1 MTISYIAVG
10 ALSEH
15 TDTIAPAYP
24 AGADAGRLA
33 ILQVVSARLTD
44 TTPSTP
50 SGWTLAGSA
59 SGGGGV
65 FGLDTGPR
73 RLTWFVRVLAGSDA
87 VPTTAIASGDTGSLI
102 AGRIVVLSRS
112 AGTGWRWATTF
123 GEDATA
129 GTGFSALCTDA
140 RTWAVGDMA
149 ILGYGIRSDAG
160 SLTAE
165 AVTATG
171 ITFGTVTERA
181 DDAVTSGH
189 DARLGIATGSVT
201 AGSGTQ
207 APTVA
212 ATLAIAHTGVAG
224 VLRIREATATIAA
237 TGQAVFPPRVL
248 VSVTGM
254 LADDIVTATIYR
266 VAAGVRSVL
275 RGADAVDA
283 TGDDALVRVDGEQPF
298 GVAVTYIA
306 ELTDDQGTR
315 AEIESSSVTSTVAAE
330 YVLSDAITAVGVKV
344 VAEAWAD
351 KRRGRDGATFNVGGR
366 WVAVLRPRSGATSTL
381 VVRTDTVEDGDA
393 LQSLLDGATSGV
405 VLIRQD
411 GTVNGVDAY
420 LAVLDDGENREWW
433 SPRRRWS
440 LDTVE
445 VEPWPGTLEARG
457 FTLQDIATYYGDGTL
472 QDIADDNPGTL
483 LDIAQRDWSS

>member
-1 MTISYIAVG
+1 MTISFVAVG

-15 TDTIAPAYP
+15 TDTVTPAYP
-24 AGADAGRLA
+24 VGATVGRLA
-33 ILQVVSARLTD
+33 ILQVVSARSTD

-50 SGWTLAGSA
+50 SGWTLAGSS
-59 SGGGGV
+59 SGGGGA

-73 RLTWFVRVLAGSDA
+73 RLTWFVRILAGSDA
-87 VPTTAIASGDTGSLI
+87 APTTAIASGDTGSLI

-123 GEDATA
+123 GEDTTA

-149 ILGYGIRSDAG
+149 VLGYGIRSDAG

-171 ITFGTVTERA
+171 VTFGAVTEQA

-189 DARLGIATGSVT
+189 DARLGIATTSVT

-212 ATLAIAHTGVAG
+212 ATLAVAHTGVAG
-224 VLRIREATATIAA
+224 VLRIREATATITA
-237 TGQAVFPPRVL
+237 TAQAVFPPRVL

-254 LADDIVTATIYR
+254 LADDIVTATVYR
-266 VAAGVRSVL
+266 VVSGDRTVL

-283 TGDDALVRVDGEQPF
+283 TGDNALVRTDGEQPF
-298 GVAVTYIA
+298 GISVTYIA

-315 AEIESSSVTSTVAAE
+315 AEIQSSSVTSTVAAE

-344 VAEAWAD
+344 VAEAWPE
-351 KRRGRDGATFNVGGR
+351 KRRTRDASVFNVGGR
-366 WVAVLRPRSGATSTL
+366 MLAVTRPRSGATSTI
-381 VVRTDTVEDGDA
+381 VVRTDTLADGNA
-393 LQSLLDGATSGV
+393 LQALLDGATSGV
-405 VLIRQD
+405 LLIRQD
-411 GTVNGVDAY
+411 GTVDGVDAY

-433 SPRRRWS
+433 NPRRRWP
-440 LDTVE
+440 LDVIE
-445 VEPWPGTLEARG
+445 VEPWPDNLEARG

-472 QDIADDNPGTL
+472 QEIADDNPGTL